1 MQPFS
6 KITDNSDGNIINE
19 GFNYEWSGLRK
30 RHFTTVEWSIRLT
43 VINKTQAAVASM
55 KLNKRRTKT
64 GILCRSHIQGQV
76 ITQMIIFNQ
85 GTHEFDDESNCRI
98 LRI

>member
-1 MQPFS
+1 MGMQPFS
-6 KITDNSDGNIINE
+6 KITDKSDGNIINE
-19 GFNYEWSGLRK
+19 GFNYEC
-30 RHFTTVEWSIRLT
+30 HFTTVEWSIRLT
-43 VINKTQAAVASM
+43 IINKTQAAVAST
-55 KLNKRRTKT
+55 KLNKRITKT